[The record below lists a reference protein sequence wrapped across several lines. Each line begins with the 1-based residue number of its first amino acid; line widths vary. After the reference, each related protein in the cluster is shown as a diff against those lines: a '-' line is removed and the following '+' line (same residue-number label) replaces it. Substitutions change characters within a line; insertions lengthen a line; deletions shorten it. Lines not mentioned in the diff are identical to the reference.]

1 MEEEIENGEGGIT
14 LGYIFRTV
22 FSQKWL
28 ALIIAAV
35 ITVAGALGL
44 YFMGKSGTVY
54 SVSFVLQLPKTGEA
68 STTSYTYPDGESFY
82 FTDLISYEN
91 LMQVA
96 SRKDFEGI
104 DVETMVKSNDISIIR
119 SVDKLDEDSKDGVYD
134 LNYTVKVKAKY
145 FENEDTARGFIE
157 AITAFP
163 REYISQMNIN
173 YDQSLTSSKSAVTY
187 DEQLT
192 LLKNQAQYIQSK
204 YVALIDAYGNEF
216 VVGDG
221 RTLGQCKNEVDAYVA
236 KDLFGSL
243 ITRAKENSYIKS
255 GTEEKIRYESELY
268 SKKLALARAEETL
281 KKLIE
286 FQTNTGS
293 TIIYDEI
300 ISLNREI
307 ATLNQEMEIIRGY
320 LAAYSDESKIAPAEF
335 EAEIAKVEAT
345 VAKFTED
352 IKPISSYV
360 YGRVTKINFLNSRVV
375 EVEGGRGIIMSGIIA
390 LIAGVVIAAV
400 VAFIVG
406 WSKQKKVKIEKVVGV
421 PVYGEAQLQIAAA
434 DESDDEEDKKE

>member
-14 LGYIFRTV
+14 LGYIFRTI

-119 SVDKLDEDSKDGVYD
+119 SVDKLDEDSKDGYD

-145 FENEDTARGFIE
+145 FENEDKARSFIE

-204 YVALIDAYGNEF
+204 YGALIGAYGNEF

-268 SKKLALARAEETL
+268 SRKLALERAEETL

-400 VAFIVG
+400 VAYIVG
-406 WSKQKKVKIEKVVGV
+406 WSKQKKSAAVKETA
-421 PVYGEAQLQIAAA
+421 PVYFEAQLQIAAA

>member
-145 FENEDTARGFIE
+145 FENEDKARSFIE

-204 YVALIDAYGNEF
+204 YGALIGAYGNEF

-236 KDLFGSL
+236 KDLFGS
-243 ITRAKENSYIKS
+243 
-255 GTEEKIRYESELY
+255 
-268 SKKLALARAEETL
+268 
-281 KKLIE
+281 
-286 FQTNTGS
+286 
-293 TIIYDEI
+293 
-300 ISLNREI
+300 
-307 ATLNQEMEIIRGY
+307 
-320 LAAYSDESKIAPAEF
+320 
-335 EAEIAKVEAT
+335 
-345 VAKFTED
+345 
-352 IKPISSYV
+352 
-360 YGRVTKINFLNSRVV
+360 
-375 EVEGGRGIIMSGIIA
+375 
-390 LIAGVVIAAV
+390 
-400 VAFIVG
+400 
-406 WSKQKKVKIEKVVGV
+406 
-421 PVYGEAQLQIAAA
+421 
-434 DESDDEEDKKE
+434 